1 MTTEMVNLPGRLL
14 RGSVAILNMI
24 ILDQAIMEGP
34 WAIANAIIATYLMFT
49 AVTGECIVKE
59 YLFRRVTPTGKD
71 KQARYQG
78 NS

>member
-1 MTTEMVNLPGRLL
+1 MVKLPGRLV

-59 YLFRRVTPTGKD
+59 YLFRPVTSTGREKHG
-71 KQARYQG
+71 RYQQLT
-78 NS
+78 NHQ